1 MKLWI
6 TIGSI
11 SGYVGVVGASVVE
24 LVVGASVVVAF
35 GSGRQCPWSFQTYL
49 FSSSKSWQKT
59 MLMFEFS
66 SNATCNCLKEFVFL
80 NSSVTQPAFS
90 IEKFTNLI
98 YVARKPRPLSV
109 QFHLTT
115 SNNQLVGA

>member
-59 MLMFEFS
+59 MLMFEFY

-80 NSSVTQPAFS
+80 NSSINT
-90 IEKFTNLI
+90 
-98 YVARKPRPLSV
+98 ARFFNRKV
-109 QFHLTT
+109 
-115 SNNQLVGA
+115 N